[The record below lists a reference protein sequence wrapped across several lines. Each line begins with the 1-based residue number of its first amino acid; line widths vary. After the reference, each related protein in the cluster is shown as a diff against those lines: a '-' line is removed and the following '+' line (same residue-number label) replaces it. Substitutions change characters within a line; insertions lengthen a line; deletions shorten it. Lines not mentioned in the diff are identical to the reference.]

1 MPQLDKVTFL
11 SQFFWLLVF
20 FFGFYIFQLKY
31 FLPEM
36 SRILK
41 FRKKTLNRSSA
52 FTLQEENSKVRNSAS
67 TVLENLF
74 KNSRNVFKR
83 LSLKSDNLFSDYA
96 NKYNQNNLKK
106 GNIKYLQSIAEKS
119 LSKDLAMLAV
129 NHDFS
134 EKMFSS
140 RLLERILLVSR
151 KSIASSSVIDRSSLK
166 NRGYITT
173 SPNVNNK
180 SKLEDNKK
188 LRKGSSISSLEATA
202 PSQQATTFN
211 EGKMSS
217 TSPKS
222 KPLNSEKSKATSKK
236 DFDKAVSES
245 TKTTK
250 KKKT

>member
-20 FFGFYIFQLKY
+20 FFSFYILQLKY

-41 FRKKTLNRSSA
+41 YRKKTLNRSSA

-74 KNSRNVFKR
+74 KNSRTIFKR

-140 RLLERILLVSR
+140 RLLEQLLLVSR
-151 KSIASSSVIDRSSLK
+151 KSIVSPSIIDGTSLK
-166 NRGYITT
+166 NRSYITT
-173 SPNVNNK
+173 SSNVNNK
-180 SKLEDNKK
+180 QKPETAKK
-188 LRKGSSISSLEATA
+188 LRKASSISSQQVTSASQEAT
-202 PSQQATTFN
+202 PIN
-211 EGKMSS
+211 DGKVAS
-217 TSPKS
+217 TLPKS
-222 KPLNSEKSKATSKK
+222 KPLNSEKSKS
-236 DFDKAVSES
+236 S
-245 TKTTK
+245 K

>member
-11 SQFFWLLVF
+11 SQYFWLLIF
-20 FFGFYIFQLKY
+20 FFGFYIFQLKF

-74 KNSRNVFKR
+74 KNSRNIFKK
-83 LSLKSDNLFSDYA
+83 LSLNSENLFSDYA
-96 NKYNQNNLKK
+96 NKYNQKDLKK
-106 GNIKYLQSIAEKS
+106 GNVKYLQSIAEKS

-140 RLLERILLVSR
+140 RLLERILLISQ
-151 KSIASSSVIDRSSLK
+151 KSVALNRNQGPVALKTRS
-166 NRGYITT
+166 YITT
-173 SPNVNNK
+173 SSNETKKP
-180 SKLEDNKK
+180 KLEQKK
-188 LRKGSSISSLEATA
+188 LRKSSSISLPSLQEA
-202 PSQQATTFN
+202 ATN
-211 EGKMSS
+211 ESKQ
-217 TSPKS
+217 SPVLTKS
-222 KPLNSEKSKATSKK
+222 KALNSEKAKA
-236 DFDKAVSES
+236 
-245 TKTTK
+245 TK
-250 KKKT
+250 KKKN